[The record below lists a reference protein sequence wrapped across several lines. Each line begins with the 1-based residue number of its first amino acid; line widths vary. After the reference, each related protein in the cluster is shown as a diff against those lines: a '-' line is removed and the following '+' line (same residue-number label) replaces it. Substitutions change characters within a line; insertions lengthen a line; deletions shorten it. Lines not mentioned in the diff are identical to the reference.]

1 MKKKTIIILLLLLCS
16 GWWGYAQHL
25 ERLNKAE
32 IEANKT
38 PRAAAYNF
46 VTGIITENYTQ
57 AVELMTLGLF
67 FELMPDLF
75 GEGIPINQLFSPE
88 YMHDI
93 VDMRPV
99 VKLGYEVVIVAS
111 QDIDSEEYFE
121 EGSKYRGAPAF
132 GITFNCADTNN
143 NFYDGSHG
151 SYDTDVIIRVVK
163 EDDKWR
169 VFGFE

>member
-1 MKKKTIIILLLLLCS
+1 MIKKTIIILLLLLCS
-16 GWWGYAQHL
+16 GWWGYAQHI
-25 ERLNKAE
+25 ERLSKAE

-46 VTGIITENYTQ
+46 VTSVITENYAQT
-57 AVELMTLGLF
+57 VELMTLGLF

-75 GEGIPINQLFSPE
+75 GEGIPINQLFSME

-111 QDIDSEEYFE
+111 QDINSEEYFE
-121 EGSKYRGAPAF
+121 EGSKYRGQPAYAF
-132 GITFNCADTNN
+132 KFDCADANN
-143 NFYDGSHG
+143 KLYDGSQG
-151 SYDTDVIIRVVK
+151 QYDTDVTVMVVI
-163 EDDKWR
+163 EEGKWK
-169 VFGFE
+169 VFGFK